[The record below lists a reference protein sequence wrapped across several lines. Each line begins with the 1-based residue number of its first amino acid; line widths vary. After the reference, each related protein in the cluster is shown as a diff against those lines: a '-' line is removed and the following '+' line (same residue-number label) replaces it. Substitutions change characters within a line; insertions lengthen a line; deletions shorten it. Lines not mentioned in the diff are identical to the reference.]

1 MLMKA
6 RINKFLILFTVLLFC
21 FGQMWAD
28 SETVPK
34 TTDNWTGTSCSLTH
48 AECANGSANAKKDG
62 DASDVTY
69 IKFRTNKNGNTMTF
83 EVNEGYKVTGFSIR
97 GYANDNSKAV
107 ELASVKYDSADPI
120 AVSESF
126 PNKNAGTTYTYSNTS
141 DEATSAIVLSFGTNA
156 GTQIMAVITITYEE
170 TGSGGG
176 CTTPTDPA
184 ISGTIAYTE
193 GENISLTASA
203 TGAASATFTWYKGAD
218 WATAS
223 AGSSV
228 GTGATLSINS
238 CATTDAGTYWCN
250 ISNGTGCEVQVSKA
264 ITVSA
269 AAAVCPSGIS
279 ISGTAAYTAGET
291 IELTAA
297 LTEGNGTISYQW
309 YKGSIAAGNEVGT
322 NSNVLTIASCATSD
336 AGDYFCV
343 ASKTSCSD
351 ATSSAYAVTVAAVSY
366 CAELYPATSGASPT
380 QKNEELLLQT
390 EAPNASYGGKIYTAG
405 AKDNNWSASF
415 TYGTNGLSLN
425 KGGADSARVELN
437 HLMKVGTVI
446 TATLV
451 NPDAS
456 KARGYKLLNT
466 NKVVKATWQAT
477 TTDPQTYTYTVVAND
492 GLAGTNKFLLNRA
505 ESSALKELKVSNCG
519 AELFALSSAIYPAEA
534 AGKATITLSKNLVE
548 TGGTATAEYSAIDA
562 AWDFDEWVISG
573 TDASISS
580 ASANPVTITMGSE
593 AATITLKLKAAGT
606 KHTVTYYDE
615 NDNKLG
621 EELVVEG
628 EHPVGLSIAP
638 RKLGYT
644 FAGWGTSKAGPVVA
658 FTDITV
664 NADMPLY
671 TIWNEIDCSAQFG
684 TIYTMSIAVAP
695 AANCTI
701 KTASGYESTWDL
713 YQYEGVSGGEAI
725 IGNTGSSNNC
735 ILTTDKTVILKDN
748 VSYMKLDFDCALA
761 KDDKI
766 QSSVSGNTVWVS
778 TDATR
783 PSGASTAL
791 AVLANSATGEF
802 VVPAASGL
810 IGAQTIYL
818 WKGGGNA
825 TITSVN
831 IVRPTKHTVSF
842 NMNGHGDAIDP
853 QYVVDGGKA
862 TEPTAPTA
870 DGYRFVEWQ
879 LSGSAYDFDDAV
891 TSDITLDAVWQKTWT
906 VTFDSDGGSA
916 VAAATVD
923 AGAAV
928 AQPAD
933 PTKDGFDFVEWR
945 KEGESVA
952 YDFATAVTANITLV
966 AQWEVAQDDASL
978 SALSYNS
985 NAIDVS
991 SAVDISGVQ
1000 TYTVHL
1006 QYGSSID
1013 PALISV
1019 TQSAPT
1025 ATLSAIVYDSE
1036 NKRASFSVESG
1047 NHLVTINYVIQF
1059 VIDAKRG
1066 TSIIKAVTA
1075 NNTVTGL
1082 IGGTRNTNLSN
1093 GASKK
1098 LDKQTYF
1105 GMTLANDETFQE
1117 GDVIIINITA
1127 PADLGKF
1134 MVYADAERT
1143 ELVADQ
1149 GIVYTKPEAAV
1160 PVLCPT
1166 GEMMMTLPAEANGKT
1181 SLYLSRENGNTQWNV
1196 TFSSLEVTREMAPV
1210 IKSFKFGDDAA
1221 TINESAKTITIEV
1234 PFSTDV
1240 TALTPAVE
1248 VYGNNGATYT
1258 PSGAQD
1264 FTSSVDYTVTDAYG
1278 ESTTYEVTVTKAAA
1292 STNANLASLA
1302 VTGYSLDFDPD
1313 VVTYN
1318 VVLDY
1323 GTTVL
1328 PTITYV
1334 VEEVGLA
1341 TAAKVEDGVNGATT
1355 ITVTP
1360 EAGAGYE
1367 KVYTI
1372 NFSVNTSPK
1381 YVIYDGSL
1389 MTNIPSAT
1397 GSDAST
1403 GFSYSLASN
1412 IALSGDAI
1420 SGSWGGK
1427 DYTHVIKGFKPT
1439 DNTNNI
1445 VSFVIPDGYLAKVR
1459 LVGTTNSTGTERK
1472 MFIAKNASKNVAD
1485 AIGNYIITSSTY
1497 DAQGFVTGFLMP
1509 NTYYL
1514 GSTDAMRLFEFSI
1527 QLYPIDYTRDVTQ
1540 GRYGTICLPNG
1551 GIMVGAELY
1560 EVAYYGETSQ
1570 KIFFDQIV
1578 NGVMEAG
1585 VPYVFLPKEGVSA
1598 LAVTYTDAVN
1608 APAGD
1613 RNGLYGSYTREELP
1627 SDGSCY
1633 ILLNNQYCQVLSAEN
1648 YVGANKA
1655 YFKLE
1660 DITPTAPALAPG
1672 RIRMSIGA
1680 AAPQV
1685 ATGIDQ
1691 ITNDQLQMTDKVIIN
1706 GQLFILRGEKL
1717 YDATGRLVK

>member
-1 MLMKA
+1 M
-6 RINKFLILFTVLLFC
+6 
-21 FGQMWAD
+21 
-28 SETVPK
+28 
-34 TTDNWTGTSCSLTH
+34 
-48 AECANGSANAKKDG
+48 
-62 DASDVTY
+62 
-69 IKFRTNKNGNTMTF
+69 
-83 EVNEGYKVTGFSIR
+83 
-97 GYANDNSKAV
+97 
-107 ELASVKYDSADPI
+107 
-120 AVSESF
+120 
-126 PNKNAGTTYTYSNTS
+126 
-141 DEATSAIVLSFGTNA
+141 
-156 GTQIMAVITITYEE
+156 
-170 TGSGGG
+170 
-176 CTTPTDPA
+176 
-184 ISGTIAYTE
+184 
-193 GENISLTASA
+193 
-203 TGAASATFTWYKGAD
+203 
-218 WATAS
+218 
-223 AGSSV
+223 
-228 GTGATLSINS
+228 
-238 CATTDAGTYWCN
+238 
-250 ISNGTGCEVQVSKA
+250 
-264 ITVSA
+264 
-269 AAAVCPSGIS
+269 
-279 ISGTAAYTAGET
+279 
-291 IELTAA
+291 
-297 LTEGNGTISYQW
+297 
-309 YKGSIAAGNEVGT
+309 
-322 NSNVLTIASCATSD
+322 
-336 AGDYFCV
+336 
-343 ASKTSCSD
+343 
-351 ATSSAYAVTVAAVSY
+351 
-366 CAELYPATSGASPT
+366 
-380 QKNEELLLQT
+380 
-390 EAPNASYGGKIYTAG
+390 
-405 AKDNNWSASF
+405 
-415 TYGTNGLSLN
+415 
-425 KGGADSARVELN
+425 
-437 HLMKVGTVI
+437 
-446 TATLV
+446 
-451 NPDAS
+451 
-456 KARGYKLLNT
+456 
-466 NKVVKATWQAT
+466 
-477 TTDPQTYTYTVVAND
+477 
-492 GLAGTNKFLLNRA
+492 
-505 ESSALKELKVSNCG
+505 
-519 AELFALSSAIYPAEA
+519 
-534 AGKATITLSKNLVE
+534 
-548 TGGTATAEYSAIDA
+548 
-562 AWDFDEWVISG
+562 
-573 TDASISS
+573 
-580 ASANPVTITMGSE
+580 
-593 AATITLKLKAAGT
+593 
-606 KHTVTYYDE
+606 
-615 NDNKLG
+615 
-621 EELVVEG
+621 
-628 EHPVGLSIAP
+628 
-638 RKLGYT
+638 
-644 FAGWGTSKAGPVVA
+644 
-658 FTDITV
+658 
-664 NADMPLY
+664 
-671 TIWNEIDCSAQFG
+671 
-684 TIYTMSIAVAP
+684 
-695 AANCTI
+695 
-701 KTASGYESTWDL
+701 
-713 YQYEGVSGGEAI
+713 
-725 IGNTGSSNNC
+725 
-735 ILTTDKTVILKDN
+735 
-748 VSYMKLDFDCALA
+748 
-761 KDDKI
+761 
-766 QSSVSGNTVWVS
+766 
-778 TDATR
+778 
-783 PSGASTAL
+783 
-791 AVLANSATGEF
+791 ANSATGEF